1 MSAFPVA
8 NPCRRDCPKRS
19 AEPNCHTYCG
29 DYKAFVESRREFN
42 RQKNMLVKE
51 EMPLPRGLKRAA
63 ERKQVRDRR
72 KK

>member
-1 MSAFPVA
+1 
-8 NPCRRDCPKRS
+8 
-19 AEPNCHTYCG
+19 
-29 DYKAFVESRREFN
+29 
-42 RQKNMLVKE
+42 MLVKE